1 MRTACFVASGSA
13 EYLRVDPVSFAAC
26 WAPALM
32 RSQNVSPGVSWVIMA
47 KVYPEFPPP
56 PPELLEVVFSAPPPL
71 HAARAVTSVAAVRT
85 AMLVLALIFIELPS
99 RIDAARLVD
108 ESR

>member
-1 MRTACFVASGSA
+1 
-13 EYLRVDPVSFAAC
+13 
-26 WAPALM
+26 
-32 RSQNVSPGVSWVIMA
+32 MA

-56 PPELLEVVFSAPPPL
+56 PPALLEVVFWAPPPL

-99 RIDAARLVD
+99 RVNAARLADV
-108 ESR
+108 S